1 MESILSSAKMDCF
14 CRDER
19 IAENEIYMLR
29 ALWRQG
35 VGGISR
41 HDHTPTMPLLRAA
54 GCTTE

>member
-1 MESILSSAKMDCF
+1 MESILSSAKMDFF

-41 HDHTPTMPLLRAA
+41 HDHTPTMLLLGAA
-54 GCTTE
+54 GCTT